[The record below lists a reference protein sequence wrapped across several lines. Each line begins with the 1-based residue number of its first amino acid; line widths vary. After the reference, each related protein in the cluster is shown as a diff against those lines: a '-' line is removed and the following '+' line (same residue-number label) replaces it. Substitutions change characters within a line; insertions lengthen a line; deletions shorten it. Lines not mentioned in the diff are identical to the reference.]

1 MGGDV
6 TMVNKKATAPGMDP
20 GIYDEI
26 YTYIQAM
33 INLYGIIHRE
43 KVVEII
49 NMQNDYHISL
59 DDMSLIEEDE
69 KTRNIETYIGVKGE
83 YFVSALIIA
92 FENFD
97 EAMKQKEG
105 KPYYIPEKE
114 ELLKYAHL
122 EYFEVNEQFEAVRRF
137 FRKIFWRKSRADE
150 LAIEIQRYCKSADSL
165 ANIGYLFENRDLKI
179 KNEKDVN
186 EVMGLI
192 RELANNTRVTENNGF
207 TPNEMAEFK
216 NR

>member
-1 MGGDV
+1 
-6 TMVNKKATAPGMDP
+6 MVNKKTTAPGMDP
-20 GIYDEI
+20 EVYNEI

-33 INLYGIIHRE
+33 VNLYGIIHRE
-43 KVVEII
+43 KVIDII
-49 NMQNDYHISL
+49 NKQNDYQISL
-59 DDMSLIEEDE
+59 DDLRLIEEDE
-69 KTRNIETYIGVKGE
+69 RTRNIETYIGIKGE
-83 YFVSALIIA
+83 YFVSALIMA

-97 EAMKQKEG
+97 EVMRQKAG

-137 FRKIFWRKSRADE
+137 FKKRFWRKSRADE
-150 LAIEIQRYCKSADSL
+150 LALEIQRYCKSADSL
-165 ANIGYLFENRDLKI
+165 ANIGYLFENRELKI

-186 EVMGLI
+186 ELMGLI
-192 RELANNTRVTENNGF
+192 RELANNTRVPENNGF

>member
-1 MGGDV
+1 
-6 TMVNKKATAPGMDP
+6 MVNKKTTAPGMDP

-33 INLYGIIHRE
+33 VNLYGVIHIE
-43 KVVEII
+43 KVIEII
-49 NMQNDYHISL
+49 NEQNDYQISL
-59 DDMSLIEEDE
+59 DDLKLIEEDE
-69 KTRNIETYIGVKGE
+69 SIRRIETYIGIKDE
-83 YFVSALIIA
+83 YFVSVLIMA

-97 EAMKQKEG
+97 EVMRQKAG

-137 FRKIFWRKSRADE
+137 FRRRFWRKSRADE
-150 LAIEIQRYCKSADSL
+150 LALEIQRYCKSADSL
-165 ANIGYLFENRDLKI
+165 SNIGYLFENRELKI

-186 EVMGLI
+186 ELMGLI
-192 RELANNTRVTENNGF
+192 TELANNTRVTENNGF
-207 TPNEMAEFK
+207 TPNEMEEIRRNK
-216 NR
+216 

>member
-1 MGGDV
+1 
-6 TMVNKKATAPGMDP
+6 MVNEKTPGMDP
-20 GIYDEI
+20 ELYNEI
-26 YTYIQAM
+26 YTYIRAM

-49 NMQNDYHISL
+49 NKQNDYQICL
-59 DDMSLIEEDE
+59 DDLRFIEEDE
-69 KTRNIETYIGVKGE
+69 RSNNIATYIGIHGE
-83 YFVSALIIA
+83 YFANLTIMVL
-92 FENFD
+92 EKFD
-97 EAMKQKEG
+97 KVMKYKKG

-137 FRKIFWRKSRADE
+137 FRKRFWRKSRADE
-150 LAIEIQRYCKSADSL
+150 LALEIQRYCKSADSL
-165 ANIGYLFENRDLKI
+165 ANIGYLFENRELKI

-186 EVMGLI
+186 ELMGLI
-192 RELANNTRVTENNGF
+192 RELANNTRVPENNGF